1 MGIFG
6 DLVEGF
12 GSLLSQGQDKE
23 ISVDDYARM
32 VESLLEELGAEP
44 KDCRLDLESKD
55 VRGWNIKKG
64 SAEIIILIALDDD
77 NDPTIEVFSPILKL
91 PSQNI
96 LPFYRK
102 CLELNRY
109 LIGCATCVTEDKV
122 LVRAELPLGGL
133 NLESIA
139 LMILNV
145 AGAADQLDDELAEEF
160 GARLYGDS

>member
-6 DLVEGF
+6 DLVDGF
-12 GSLLSQGQDKE
+12 GSFLSQGQDKG

-44 KDCRLDLESKD
+44 KDCRLALESKG
-55 VRGWNIKKG
+55 VRGWNIQKG

-77 NDPTIEVFSPILKL
+77 NNPTIEVFSPILKL

-109 LIGCATCVTEDKV
+109 LIGCATCVNEDKV

-133 NLESIA
+133 DLESIA

-145 AGAADQLDDELAEEF
+145 AGAADQLDDELADEF
-160 GARLYGDS
+160 GAKLYREG